1 MKIFLILVLVLGVLQ
16 AFAGVRDSTVTGK
29 TINGERTGP
38 WKYYDADHHLIKL
51 ERYRHGT
58 LRQTYIYNEK
68 GRVITRINRKGKVVH
83 YRACGC

>member
-1 MKIFLILVLVLGVLQ
+1 MRTFFILILVLGVMQ

-29 TINGERTGP
+29 TRNGERTGA
-38 WKYYDADHHLIKL
+38 WKYYNTDHQLVKL

-68 GRVITRINRKGKVVH
+68 GRVITRISRKGKVVH